1 MQASGGD
8 WITWKRNHL
17 YASHMGG
24 VLEHQIHSVH
34 SILSSLMQAHGRS
47 LDEESLVML
56 IAKTERILNFQ
67 TLTSNI
73 DNSDLTS
80 SLPLSPSYLLTMKSK
95 IILPPKG
102 DFLRPNLY
110 SCRRWRQVQHIVN
123 EFWCHWRKE
132 FTQSLQ
138 QRKKWTNTKR
148 NLKIRDIVILQDA
161 NTIRNDWKMCR
172 VMQTYC
178 DKKGFV
184 QSARLKI
191 GSVNQAGRNNIMDR
205 PISKVVLLLESE
217 EVDEKVHE
225 SPPSKPWIKWNVIAG
240 YHTSSRGAMY

>member
-1 MQASGGD
+1 MDKKIQSFMQASGGD

-102 DFLRPNLY
+102 DFLIYTAAEDGGR
-110 SCRRWRQVQHIVN
+110 
-123 EFWCHWRKE
+123 F
-132 FTQSLQ
+132 
-138 QRKKWTNTKR
+138 NT
-148 NLKIRDIVILQDA
+148 
-161 NTIRNDWKMCR
+161 
-172 VMQTYC
+172 
-178 DKKGFV
+178 
-184 QSARLKI
+184 
-191 GSVNQAGRNNIMDR
+191 
-205 PISKVVLLLESE
+205 
-217 EVDEKVHE
+217 
-225 SPPSKPWIKWNVIAG
+225 
-240 YHTSSRGAMY
+240 